1 MAYAQAD
8 GITSR
13 IAELER
19 SWSARTFRRPSLAH
33 SPADPAAPCGPGRS
47 PSAGILTRREL
58 EVLELVADGATNAR
72 IARVLTVS
80 EGTVKGHLKHIF
92 RKLGAANRAEAVSYW
107 WRLTG

>member
-1 MAYAQAD
+1 M
-8 GITSR
+8 
-13 IAELER
+13 
-19 SWSARTFRRPSLAH
+19 
-33 SPADPAAPCGPGRS
+33 
-47 PSAGILTRREL
+47 
-58 EVLELVADGATNAR
+58 LELVAEGATNAR